1 MIEEKEIEMIVDR
14 AVEKTLLLIPE
25 VVGNLITHHISVN
38 KLNKEFYEKNPD
50 LRDHKQM
57 VASVI
62 EQVEGNNLP
71 MDYGK
76 LVDKALP
83 EIRKRLNDTKAL
95 DMKTI
100 SSPSLSY
107 NGEL

>member
-1 MIEEKEIEMIVDR
+1 MTNEEMEIVIDK
-14 AVEKTLLLIPE
+14 AVEKALLMIPE

-38 KLNKEFYEKNPD
+38 KLNKSFYEKNPE
-50 LRDHKQM
+50 LREHKAM

-62 EQVEGNNLP
+62 EQIEGSNLP
-71 MDYGK
+71 MDYSK

-83 EIRKRLNDTKAL
+83 EIQKRLKETKHL
-95 DMKTI
+95 DMETI
-100 SSPSLSY
+100 STPSLSY

>member
-1 MIEEKEIEMIVDR
+1 MNIEEMEIVIDK
-14 AVEKTLLLIPE
+14 AVEKALLMIPE

-38 KLNKEFYEKNPD
+38 KLNKNFYEKNPE
-50 LRDHKQM
+50 LREHKAM

-62 EQVEGNNLP
+62 EQIEGNNLP
-71 MDYGK
+71 MDYSK

-83 EIRKRLNDTKAL
+83 EIQKRLRETKSL
-95 DMKTI
+95 DMETI
-100 SSPSLSY
+100 STPNLSY

>member
-1 MIEEKEIEMIVDR
+1 MNIEEMEIVIDK
-14 AVEKTLLLIPE
+14 AVEKALLMIPE

-38 KLNKEFYEKNPD
+38 KLNKNFYEKNPE
-50 LRDHKQM
+50 LREHKAM

-62 EQVEGNNLP
+62 EQIEGNNLP
-71 MDYGK
+71 MDYSK

-83 EIRKRLNDTKAL
+83 EIQKRLRETKSL
-95 DMKTI
+95 DMETI
-100 SSPSLSY
+100 SAPSLSY